1 MLLTAA
7 KVVLRLSVVR
17 VILLLMLLPA
27 AATRM
32 LLKFVL
38 LCVLVS
44 ARLLRSLVLDG
55 PVLVVSLICSAR
67 RRSSAPATLI
77 SLFVVRL
84 RLIVILILIVLPV
97 EILSLALAPAKAW
110 LHIVVTATSHLSRGS
125 LMIISLTLHLGR
137 GVCVVVIQSV
147 VRFND
152 VVPIALAFIILS
164 SFTFLSL
171 ASSSLAE
178 SATAR
183 TCHLRRSSTSG
194 KVVRTISDF
203 HTNFTIFSLSSM
215 RFCSFVRFHLP
226 VVKSLEQIV
235 KSLLDCILKLV
246 RPLLAALVR
255 VRPPRMLRPFR
266 SPRVFRKL

>member
-1 MLLTAA
+1 MLLTSA
-7 KVVLRLSVVR
+7 KVVLRLPVVR
-17 VILLLMLLPA
+17 VILLMLLSA

-55 PVLVVSLICSAR
+55 PVLVVSLIYSAR
-67 RRSSAPATLI
+67 RRSSAPAALI

-97 EILSLALAPAKAW
+97 EILSLALASAKAR

-125 LMIISLTLHLGR
+125 LMIISLTLHLGH
-137 GVCVVVIQSV
+137 VCVVVIRGV
-147 VRFND
+147 VRFHG
-152 VVPIALAFIILS
+152 VVPIALAFVILS
-164 SFTFLSL
+164 SFAFLSL
-171 ASSSLAE
+171 ASSLAE

-183 TCHLRRSSTSG
+183 TCHLRRSTTGG
-194 KVVRTISDF
+194 KVVRNISDF
-203 HTNFTIFSLSSM
+203 HSNFTIFSLSSM

-246 RPLLAALVR
+246 RPLLTALVR
-255 VRPPRMLRPFR
+255 VRPP
-266 SPRVFRKL
+266 